1 MTGQSVKNGLKRQE
15 CALISA
21 YYNTTMAQALGLE
34 LRFGIREFWVTEW
47 DNEELKMIL
56 LFQV

>member
-1 MTGQSVKNGLKRQE
+1 
-15 CALISA
+15 
-21 YYNTTMAQALGLE
+21 MAQALGLE
-34 LRFGIREFWVTEW
+34 LRFRIREFWVTEW